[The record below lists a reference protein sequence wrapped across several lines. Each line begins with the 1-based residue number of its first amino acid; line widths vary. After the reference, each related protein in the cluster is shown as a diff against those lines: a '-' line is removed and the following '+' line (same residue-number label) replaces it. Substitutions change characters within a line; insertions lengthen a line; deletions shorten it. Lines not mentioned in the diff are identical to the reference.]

1 MKLPILLG
9 LVTGAFL
16 MAGSASQAG
25 AAVTVSHQMILG
37 GSDTTYY
44 LDTAL
49 ADLYNGAT
57 GCNALFSP
65 QPLDGSCPNSGSEN
79 QKDFVNYYHD
89 FAVNRWPLGSS
100 GGVNGLCKTGQ
111 AGVAHID
118 IARSSRVP
126 LPASGGGSDCTGL
139 HFVGYAR
146 DGVSWECFPG
156 ATGAGCAKLTS
167 GTNNI
172 TTANLAKIFV
182 SCAITN
188 WNQVGG
194 TNVPMDVYVAQANS
208 GTGITWAAALGV
220 SLSPG
225 QALTNCVANPN
236 NPGQPGSNVS
246 LENTNN
252 LIHVNGDEKNAIF
265 YYSVGVYHR
274 TYGTGFTGNDG
285 SSLGDINGHVPTNAQ
300 IAAGTFPVSRYLFHV
315 YCKGDPSNSNKCGT
329 SAASP
334 SYVTK
339 FVGENG
345 FLCKN
350 QGGFNDSHGNP
361 ILDPLTQKAYRLA
374 EVSGNPQGE
383 IPATISAQGFV
394 PVKVQSDGTYCV
406 TFTT

>member
-9 LVTGAFL
+9 IVTGAFL
-16 MAGSASQAG
+16 MAGGVSQAG
-25 AAVTVSHQMILG
+25 AATTVSKQITFG

-44 LDTAL
+44 MMTAL
-49 ADLYNGAT
+49 GDLYNQSP
-57 GCNALFSP
+57 GCNTVFSP

-79 QKDFVNYYHD
+79 QKNFINYWHD
-89 FAVNRWPLGSS
+89 YAVQRFWTGSS
-100 GGVNGLCKTGQ
+100 AGVNGLCKTGQ
-111 AGVAHID
+111 AAVAHVD
-118 IARSSRVP
+118 VARSSRVP

-146 DGVSWECFPG
+146 DGISWECFPG
-156 ATGAGCAKLTS
+156 ATGSGCSKLTS

-220 SLSPG
+220 TLAPG

-246 LENTNN
+246 PENTNS
-252 LIHVNGDEKNAIF
+252 LIHTNGDEKNAI
-265 YYSVGVYHR
+265 YYFSVGVYHR
-274 TYGTGFTGNDG
+274 TYGSGFTGSDG
-285 SSLGDINGHVPTNAQ
+285 SSIGLINGHQPTFAQ
-300 IAAGTFPVSRYLFHV
+300 IQGGTFPVSRYLFNV
-315 YCKGDPSNSNKCGT
+315 YCAGDPSNANKCGT
-329 SAASP
+329 APAAAP
-334 SYVTK
+334 DITK
-339 FVGENG
+339 FVGEKG

-350 QGGFNDSHGNP
+350 QGGFLNASNSP
-361 ILDPLTQKAYRLA
+361 ILDPITGAQYRTA
-374 EVSGNPQGE
+374 EVAGQPAGE
-383 IPATISAQGFV
+383 IPNTIVNQGFV
-394 PVKVQSDGTYCV
+394 PLKVQSDGTYCV